1 MRPFSD
7 EPWNQNAKIV
17 IAFDIGTTQTAVSF
31 THLYPGGS
39 QVLHRVLQWP
49 GQESQGGEAKIPS
62 LVWYDQLGQARAF
75 GAEAN
80 THEVLDEAED
90 NGWKLAKYFKLHL
103 HPASQRNTQQLTL
116 EPLPF
121 DVTVDEIYADFMDY
135 LFQQTKKYFKERILD
150 GERTWDT
157 LEGTIELIIAHPNG
171 WDLREQSVLRN
182 AAVEANVMPSS
193 QAAQERVHFV
203 SEAEASVHF
212 VLLGAD
218 IEDRLKIY
226 DDFVVCD
233 AGGSTVDTTVYSVD
247 ETVPLIRLKE
257 KRASACVQAGAI
269 FVNKTAEEYFT
280 QAFTDAG
287 LDEETVSEFVAAAM
301 DSFEMETKRRFKDP
315 AETKI
320 ISVGGRKFS
329 NTDLNVRRGAMTIQ
343 GSQIQRF
350 FDPWVEKILESV
362 NAQIAGHPVQYLLL
376 VGGFGES
383 PYLRQKLQDGPG
395 SNGIR
400 VTIAD
405 HATSKAVADGA
416 VIWFV
421 RHVVTARATRYAF
434 GINILVPVNSIS
446 ERGEQRVVQTL
457 RGPRISTWRELVSA
471 GKVLDNSTEIR
482 SGTFYWD
489 YDNNT
494 PDLGSSATRIYVYE
508 GQAPAPKFI
517 YDEDEEINPG
527 FRPIC
532 TVEADLSGLI
542 GALVC
547 HRGPM
552 GVYWTVDF
560 SIAFKFGGTELQAF
574 LVWKEKGKACRGP
587 ASIIPV
593 SQL

>member
-7 EPWNQNAKIV
+7 EPWNQDAKIV

-62 LVWYDQLGQARAF
+62 LVWYDRSGQARAF

-90 NGWKLAKYFKLHL
+90 NGWKLARYFKLHL
-103 HPASQRNTQQLTL
+103 HPASQRNIQQLTL

-121 DVTVDEIYADFMDY
+121 DVAVDEIYADFMDY
-135 LFQQTKKYFKERILD
+135 LFQQTKIYFKERILD
-150 GERTWDT
+150 GAKTWDS

-171 WDLREQSVLRN
+171 WDLREQSVLRD
-182 AAVEANVMPSS
+182 AAVQANVMPSF
-193 QAAQERVHFV
+193 QAAQERVRFV

-212 VLLGAD
+212 VLHNAD
-218 IEDRLKIY
+218 IEDRLEIY

-233 AGGSTVDTTVYSVD
+233 AGGSTVDTTLYSVD
-247 ETVPLIRLKE
+247 ETTPLIRLKE

-269 FVNKTAEEYFT
+269 FVNKTAEEYFA
-280 QAFTDAG
+280 QAFTGAG

-315 AETKI
+315 GETKI

-329 NTDLNVRRGAMTIQ
+329 NMDLNVRRGAMTMN
-343 GSQIQRF
+343 GSQIQQF
-350 FDPWVEKILESV
+350 FDPCVEKILESV
-362 NAQIAGHPVQYLLL
+362 NSQIAGHPVQYLLL

-383 PYLRQKLQDGPG
+383 PYLRKRLQDGPG
-395 SNGIR
+395 SSGIK

-421 RHVVTARATRYAF
+421 RHAVTARATRYAF
-434 GINILVPVNSIS
+434 GIECSARPTSIHDRGNQPVY
-446 ERGEQRVVQTL
+446 ETPG
-457 RGPRISTWRELVSA
+457 GPRISVWKELVPA
-471 GKVLDNSTEIR
+471 GKILGNSAEILSER
-482 SGTFYWD
+482 FTWNFETS
-489 YDNNT
+489 T
-494 PDLGSSATRIYVYE
+494 PDLGHSSVVVYVYE
-508 GQAPAPKFI
+508 GKTHAPRFVF
-517 YDEDEEINPG
+517 DEDKKMNLG
-527 FRPIC
+527 FRPTC
-532 TVEADLSGLI
+532 TIKADLSGLS
-542 GALVC
+542 GSLVRK
-547 HRGPM
+547 RGPN
-552 GVYWTVDF
+552 GVYWTVTF

-574 LVWKEKGKACRGP
+574 LAWNEKGKTCRGP